1 MSYRMS
7 DTYDG
12 IDHAMRLL
20 RQSMKGMPQRYR
32 YMKHYDEL
40 RRSVAVLLILL
51 EEASPWMQETA
62 KAKRSTALAQRVMD
76 RIKYR

>member
-1 MSYRMS
+1 MSYRIS

-12 IDHAMRLL
+12 IDQAMRLL
-20 RQSMKGMPQRYR
+20 RRSMKGMPERYR

-51 EEASPWMQETA
+51 EEATPWMDETDKAKQATTTA
-62 KAKRSTALAQRVMD
+62 KKMLAAVR
-76 RIKYR
+76 

>member
-1 MSYRMS
+1 LMSYRIE

-12 IDHAMRLL
+12 IDKAMRLL
-20 RQSMKGMPQRYR
+20 RRSMKGMPERHR

-51 EEASPWMQETA
+51 EDAAPWMEETE
-62 KAKRSTALAQRVMD
+62 KAKQATTAAKKLLEAVR
-76 RIKYR
+76 

>member
-1 MSYRMS
+1 MSYRIS

-12 IDHAMRLL
+12 VDQAMRLL
-20 RQSMKGMPQRYR
+20 RRSMKGMPERQR

-51 EEASPWMQETA
+51 EEAAPWLEETDQ
-62 KAKRSTALAQRVMD
+62 AKRATTLAKKLLETVR
-76 RIKYR
+76 

>member
-1 MSYRMS
+1 MSYRVT

-12 IDHAMRLL
+12 VDQAMRLL
-20 RQSMKGMPQRYR
+20 RRSMKGMPERYR

-51 EEASPWMQETA
+51 EEATPWLEETD
-62 KAKRSTALAQRVMD
+62 KAKRATTLAKKMLEAVR
-76 RIKYR
+76 